1 MQEDASFVPLHKMAN
16 AEGGECVYQIGI
28 VNPLVDLRLQA
39 RQLRQMSAG
48 NGRAQEVKDLGLKS
62 ALASVLLSSW
72 FSKNQSTNIS
82 WYVTIAG
89 ERRKR
94 KKALWQIE

>member
-16 AEGGECVYQIGI
+16 AEGGECIYQIGI

-48 NGRAQEVKDLGLKS
+48 NGRAQVKDLRLKS
-62 ALASVLLSSW
+62 ALASILLSSW
-72 FSKNQSTNIS
+72 FQQEP
-82 WYVTIAG
+82 VD
-89 ERRKR
+89 E
-94 KKALWQIE
+94 E